1 VACVLLGQLGRLLR
15 LPSWAMDLSPFTHF
29 PQPGS
34 AVRIAPLVVLAVI
47 AAALAAAGLVGLERR
62 DLG

>member
-1 VACVLLGQLGRLLR
+1 
-15 LPSWAMDLSPFTHF
+15 MDLSPFTHL
-29 PQPGS
+29 PQPGG
-34 AVRIAPLVVLAVI
+34 AVRIAPLVVLTVV